1 MGTILRI
8 FLWSFSIF
16 CFGICQAAMAQD
28 EPFKAGQIWT
38 YRGATPVSSRLI
50 VGAVDNFDGESQ
62 PIVSVSVTD
71 TPIPN
76 GGKQL
81 QTVPH
86 LPVAADALR
95 KSVIELERIGSIP
108 NGFDNGYSLWRH
120 AYASGKGGY
129 FTISVEEVVGHL
141 RAQFGQQPAAK

>member
-1 MGTILRI
+1 
-8 FLWSFSIF
+8 
-16 CFGICQAAMAQD
+16 MA
-28 EPFKAGQIWT
+28 KASRS
-38 YRGATPVSSRLI
+38 YR
-50 VGAVDNFDGESQ
+50 SQ
-62 PIVSVSVTD
+62 LPTLQF
-71 TPIPN
+71 PN